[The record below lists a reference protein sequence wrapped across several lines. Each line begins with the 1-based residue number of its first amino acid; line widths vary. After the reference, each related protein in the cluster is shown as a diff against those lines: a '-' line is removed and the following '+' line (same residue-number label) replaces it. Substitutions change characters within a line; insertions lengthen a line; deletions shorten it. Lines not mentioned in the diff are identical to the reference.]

1 MSFVGLFYWM
11 SLVGLIIAL
20 SRGFVVRDLRRA
32 CFSKIG
38 YKSNAG
44 GHDVVFDEVLTIN
57 KDLMYGKLVVSVWD
71 KDTFR

>member
-1 MSFVGLFYWM
+1 VVYFFKFVFW
-11 SLVGLIIAL
+11 
-20 SRGFVVRDLRRA
+20 RN
-32 CFSKIG
+32 KTG
-38 YKSNAG
+38 YKPNAG